1 MHVPFVRDVLRSH
14 GIEREPSQWEHPD
27 KNQPWYHEMQE
38 LGFNFRLP
46 DLNCALGLS
55 QFRKLDR
62 FNKERRRI
70 AAYYDTSLKGDE
82 RFLIPKVSPWAEH
95 AYHLYSL
102 QVRFDQMKMS
112 RADLFSRMRERGIGL
127 QVLYIPIYR
136 QPYYRKR
143 YGYSHEAFPNAE
155 AFYSRQIALPMFP
168 ALVESDL
175 ERVVSDLR
183 ELAQ

>member
-1 MHVPFVRDVLRSH
+1 MLFRS
-14 GIEREPSQWEHPD
+14 
-27 KNQPWYHEMQE
+27 
-38 LGFNFRLP
+38 
-46 DLNCALGLS
+46 
-55 QFRKLDR
+55 
-62 FNKERRRI
+62 
-70 AAYYDTSLKGDE
+70 AYYDTSLKGDE

-102 QVRFDQMKMS
+102 QVRFDQLKMS